1 MLECFYIHLPIEVL
15 KEEYKTVINYGYY
28 LRRLRQRKVFKGIKE
43 RNYISHFNTKFIDLG
58 NPMSEW

>member
-1 MLECFYIHLPIEVL
+1 MEVL

-28 LRRLRQRKVFKGIKE
+28 LRRLRQRKVFKNIKE
-43 RNYISHFNTKFIDLG
+43 GNYISHLNTKFNDHG

>member
-1 MLECFYIHLPIEVL
+1 MEVL

-43 RNYISHFNTKFIDLG
+43 GNYTSHFNAKFIDLG
-58 NPMSEW
+58 NLVSEW